1 VRAARESR
9 LKSGEIFSVTGEPDE
24 ICFILKNLGSQLIAA
39 RESRRIAPLE
49 RRALRAR
56 RSGFFISI
64 QRSSFVK
71 LILLGAPGAGKG
83 TVAKML
89 TQLDGSVQ
97 ISTGDILRGAV
108 AAGTELGKK
117 AKAFMDAGDL
127 VPDDLIM
134 GIMEERLQ
142 EPDCE
147 KGFLLDGFPRTIPQA
162 EALKELLARLGIE
175 LDMAVNLDVP
185 RDVILDRLTT
195 RRTCTGCGAIY
206 NVKSKPPKVEGVCD
220 ECGAAVVQRD
230 DETEEAISNRLDV
243 YNEKTAPLVDYYE
256 KEGKLVHVNATSS
269 DVVVQTIKDKLAG

>member
-1 VRAARESR
+1 
-9 LKSGEIFSVTGEPDE
+9 
-24 ICFILKNLGSQLIAA
+24 
-39 RESRRIAPLE
+39 
-49 RRALRAR
+49 
-56 RSGFFISI
+56 
-64 QRSSFVK
+64 VK

-89 TQLDGSVQ
+89 TKVDGSVQ

-108 AAGTELGKK
+108 AAGSDLGKK

-142 EPDCE
+142 EPDCAN
-147 KGFLLDGFPRTIPQA
+147 GFLLDGFPRTIPQA
-162 EALKELLARLGIE
+162 DALNGLLDRIGAK

-185 RDVILDRLTT
+185 REVILDRLTT

-206 NVKSKPPKVEGVCD
+206 NVKSMPTKVEGVCD
-220 ECGAAVVQRD
+220 ACGAAVVQRD

-243 YNEKTAPLVDYYE
+243 YNQKTAPLVDYYQ
-256 KEGKLVHVNATSS
+256 KLGKLVSVNATSS
-269 DVVVQTIKDKLAG
+269 DVVVKTIQEKLAG